1 MIFKITPDPKEYV
14 PTDQLPNKAGRNFIY
29 HQSSQPFYKNMI
41 LLKNL
46 DSYPE
51 LYINRAFNYIYKI
64 KLLVRSLQITERT
77 FDNEATVHGAAV
89 ENPQTKEGIIIT
101 AWADVGKSTNT
112 LLLAH
117 KGYKI
122 LSDDEVTLN
131 QEGKLRRLH
140 NTANIFPHPSNLKLI
155 QGITTRERI
164 LAWIKINFAKY
175 SFMNKILS
183 PNFCVKYNRIGE
195 VIDSSYCK
203 RIYILEKSEQHDIQP
218 VQKDE
223 AVKKILATSARLWH
237 LSGFP
242 RNIVTEYCFANNIN
256 INFVENR
263 FKRILDSAMKDISV
277 FRVRGQKPHDFN
289 VLIVENEEK
298 LQSQLVTK

>member
-1 MIFKITPDPKEYV
+1 MIFKITPNPKEYI
-14 PTDQLPNKAGRNFIY
+14 PADQLQNKVGHNFIY

-46 DSYPE
+46 ATYPE
-51 LYINRAFNYIYKI
+51 LYINRAFNYVYKI

-77 FDNEATVHGAAV
+77 FDKEATVHGAAV
-89 ENPQTKEGIIIT
+89 ENPRTKEGIIIT

-112 LLLAH
+112 LLLAN

-131 QEGKLRRLH
+131 QEGKMRRLH

-155 QGITTRERI
+155 KGITIRERI

-183 PNFCVKYNRIGE
+183 PNFYVKYDRIGE
-195 VIDSSYCK
+195 VIDTSRCK
-203 RIYILEKSEQHDIQP
+203 RIYILEKSEKHDIQP
-218 VQKDE
+218 VPKDE
-223 AVKKILATSARLWH
+223 AAKKILATSARLWH
-237 LSGFP
+237 LNGFP
-242 RNIVTEYCFANNIN
+242 RNIVTEYCFANNID

-263 FKRILDSAMKDISV
+263 FKAILTSALEDISV

-289 VLIVENEEK
+289 ALIVENEEK
-298 LQSQLVTK
+298 LQPQLVAK